1 MALPWWV
8 GGGKSLH
15 PPSRQTGVASH
26 SEIFFL
32 AEHEFDMFGNPVRSG
47 KGARGRPPFEVT
59 ERNRNKVKML
69 LAMGWSHDRVANAI
83 DCSLAT
89 LKRYFRAELKV
100 RDQMRDRFD
109 AERFMV
115 VAERALDGV
124 VGAQRL
130 LIELIDRND
139 RMEAERSM
147 ATERKAKEPAMGK
160 KQIDA
165 AKARDADAELTAEL
179 DLEAQK
185 SASRNVRH

>member
-15 PPSRQTGVASH
+15 PPSRQTGVHPH

-32 AEHEFDMFGNPVRSG
+32 AEHEFDMFGNPVRPG

-165 AKARDADAELTAEL
+165 AKARDADAELMAEL